1 MVETFRLK
9 RQPDIAAKAIAHI
22 ITHTD
27 QVTDFSEGSVIRS
40 LVEAVSSEIYN
51 NNIVFADS
59 VASSIRTAVKQAFN
73 KPLLAASKA
82 YGPVRFFRSMLPSPT
97 VLNSTSDVNY
107 PGISFAYQTGN
118 LNVSNTNTLYYSV
131 SGIQS
136 DNDAYQ
142 SLPVTRYLAPSGQY
156 RTATGKLYWSKQDGY
171 SSYRIYRS
179 SVIPTTISQNILSSD
194 LSFQSAPSTSQI
206 VFSSLTSV
214 TPYFGLSGKATTLTI
229 SSSSGSGPY
238 IATLTV
244 SGTTFSNAATSMRL
258 ISGTID
264 GTGSLGSG
272 IVSISSVTISTVLQ
286 LSSTSP
292 FTDGTLSVDGNF
304 TVSDNLGA
312 KGIYFYS
319 ITGIDSLGRE
329 SVGTYPVAKLFND
342 NWCSLSIPH
351 IPSATRYK
359 FYRSAAAM
367 PSALYVSNDIRQT
380 LGESSGSLSSSTEY
394 YYSVAA
400 QEKNIYSPPTSNY
413 ASFTASISLTTLT
426 VTAITSGFLS
436 IGQKIVG
443 TGVNTSTTITGYLT
457 GSGGIGTYSVSYSQT
472 ISSIFM
478 ESKSFATTP
487 SVATA
492 VNSANL
498 TTRLSVPLTKY
509 ANKYVFSKSTSQ
521 DMSNATEFSVAIN
534 SPLIGIPGTVS
545 VGSATTGGSNT
556 AGTYAYYVSCVII
569 NSGSLVNSKYVSIPY
584 EIESD
589 RIPCSTAVVLAANG
603 KVTVTWVATTDS
615 SVTHYRIYR
624 TVVGSNVYKSVNAAY
639 SLLSLE
645 DNSDQV
651 FSNSSSYEENLS
663 FSANIAAT
671 SGITTASNTW
681 TVTHSAGYMFP
692 VGAQV
697 TLSGL
702 VPNAYNGT
710 YIVASSTATTFT
722 ISNTA
727 TPGAV
732 TTAGIVTS
740 NDATPRLT
748 IKDNGNFQETISSWP
763 TQQSPMANCVSYEN
777 LHVQSGQLSGVFSN
791 VSGTSGG
798 SGIVVTG
805 NLAYLDQSLIN
816 DQLVFD
822 EDNASGKDL
831 GYAGII
837 SEWVSSASVKTT
849 AYTYKNISASST
861 ATAISAQSYTISPLK
876 TQLKYT
882 TGTISLTANTPVTT
896 ITGTSTGWNT
906 SLLGGLLVAR
916 GTSMP
921 VTSPEKTI
929 ISISSSTSI
938 VINSSLTSTATNSS
952 TTYSIKINSLNLM
965 PWQTDVWPYSCIIE
979 NKKFINSLTSA
990 FNGLYYYYE
999 DNGFFPSINSLS
1011 QIFITFPASN
1021 TAQLATGDLV
1031 IPAGTVV
1038 RVPSTS
1044 KTYSLSDSVQL
1055 KGDQNIS
1062 NSATVAA
1069 TSSGTSFNTSKNS
1082 ITEILTT
1089 VYGIDSV
1096 TNDSSISNGSNNE
1109 TEEEWTIR
1117 FEKVVKSL
1125 SRGTKESIEEG
1136 AKTAKITDN
1145 AGYITEQITKALST
1159 ETSNNNILLYVGN
1172 GTSSSVTADLIAK
1185 CKTIIEGYTDNTSG
1199 IVYPGYKAAG
1209 IPVTIQ
1215 SATFQSQDISIS
1227 TTVDYGYKIDL
1238 LSNEIF
1244 TTVENY
1250 INELDISDGFG
1261 IPTVTL
1267 SGSSSGAAT
1276 SSTYQYMVVCI
1287 DDKGNKSFPSV
1298 PKSITGSFT
1307 SVKVSFDKPANGPT
1321 LSSVDIL
1328 KWNGTSWVYLSN
1340 VLYSSDSSLWNFSD
1354 NFSIDVTSS
1363 TISTYEFVN
1372 PSLKYFQKSELT
1384 KRIMRI
1390 PGISAVTLS
1399 ALSSSL
1405 GIDQNII
1412 IPLRGSLLKLGTCE
1426 IR

>member
-136 DNDAYQ
+136 DNDANQ

-194 LSFQSAPSTSQI
+194 LSFQSTPSTSQI

-214 TPYFGLSGKATTLTI
+214 TPYFGLNGKATTLTI

-238 IATLTV
+238 TATLTV
-244 SGTTFSNAATSMRL
+244 SGTGITFSDAATSMRL

-272 IVSISSVTISTVLQ
+272 IVSISSVTSSTVLQ

-319 ITGIDSLGRE
+319 VTGIDSLGRE

-380 LGESSGSLSSSTEY
+380 LGESAGSLSSSTEY

-443 TGVNTSTTITGYLT
+443 TNVNTSTTITGYLT

-478 ESKSFATTP
+478 ESKSSVTTP

-498 TTRLSVPLTKY
+498 TTRLSLPLTKY
-509 ANKYVFSKSTSQ
+509 ANKYVFSKSTSP
-521 DMSNATEFSVAIN
+521 DMSNATEFSVPIN
-534 SPLIGIPGTVS
+534 SPLIGTPGTIS
-545 VGSATTGGSNT
+545 IGTPSLGSNT
-556 AGTYAYYVSCVII
+556 AGTYAYYVSCVIK
-569 NSGSLVNSKYVSIPY
+569 NTGTYTNGKYVSIPY

-589 RIPCSTAVVLAANG
+589 KIACAS
-603 KVTVTWVATTDS
+603 TVTLTASQQVVVSWGATSDVA
-615 SVTHYRIYR
+615 VTHYRVYR
-624 TVVGSNVYKSVNAAY
+624 TASNSGTYQWADVAS
-639 SLLSLE
+639 SLVSLT
-645 DNSDQV
+645 DSGNV
-651 FSNSSSYEENLS
+651 FSSSSSSAENLS
-663 FSANIAAT
+663 FAANIAT
-671 SGITTASNTW
+671 GGITTNGTLW
-681 TVTHSAGYMFP
+681 TVTHSAGYTFP
-692 VGAQV
+692 IGTSV

-702 VPNAYNGT
+702 TPNAYNGT
-710 YIVASSTATTFT
+710 YVVNTSLSATSFT
-722 ISNTA
+722 LANTSA
-727 TPGAV
+727 PGAV
-732 TTAGIVTS
+732 TVGGLVTS

-748 IKDNGNFQETISSWP
+748 IKDTGNFQETISSWP

-777 LHVQSGQLSGVFSN
+777 LHVQSGQLSGVFSTF
-791 VSGTSGG
+791 SGTSGG

-882 TGTISLTANTPVTT
+882 TGTISLTANTSVTT

-921 VTSPEKTI
+921 TTSPERTI
-929 ISISSSTSI
+929 ISISSPTSI

-979 NKKFINSLTSA
+979 NKKLTNSLTSA
-990 FNGLYYYYE
+990 SNGLYYYYE
-999 DNGFFPSINSLS
+999 DNGFFPTINSLS
-1011 QIFITFPASN
+1011 QIFITFPTSN
-1021 TAQLATGDLV
+1021 TAQLATGTLV
-1031 IPAGTVV
+1031 IPAGTIVK
-1038 RVPSTS
+1038 VPSTS
-1044 KTYSLSDSVQL
+1044 KTYSLSDSVTLQT
-1055 KGDQNIS
+1055 GQNIS
-1062 NSATVAA
+1062 DSATVAA

-1227 TTVDYGYKIDL
+1227 ATVDYGYKIDL

-1244 TTVENY
+1244 TTVEDY

-1267 SGSSSGAAT
+1267 SGTYFVTAT
-1276 SSTYQYMVVCI
+1276 SSTYQYMVICI

-1328 KWNGTSWVYLSN
+1328 KWNGISWVYLSN

-1399 ALSSSL
+1399 ALNSSS
-1405 GIDQNII
+1405 IDQNII

>member
-51 NNIVFADS
+51 NNIIFADS

-82 YGPVRFFRSMLPSPT
+82 YGPVLFSRSMLPSPT
-97 VLNSTSDVNY
+97 VLNSTSDVNF

-118 LNVSNTNTLYYSV
+118 LSVSNTNTVYYSV
-131 SGIQS
+131 AGIQPS
-136 DNDAYQ
+136 NDANQ

-171 SSYRIYRS
+171 SSYRIYRAS
-179 SVIPTTISQNILSSD
+179 IIPTTISQNILAAD
-194 LSFQSAPSTSQI
+194 LSLQSARSTSQI

-214 TPYFGLSGKATTLTI
+214 TPYFGLNGKATTLTI

-244 SGTTFSNAATSMRL
+244 AGTTFSGQSTIMRL

-272 IVSISSVTISTVLQ
+272 IVSISTVTSSTVLQ

-351 IPSATRYK
+351 IPSAKRYK

-367 PSALYVSNDIRQT
+367 PSALYVSNS
-380 LGESSGSLSSSTEY
+380 GESAGSLSANTY

-400 QEKNIYSPPTSNY
+400 QEKNIYSPPTSSY
-413 ASFTASISLTTLT
+413 ASFTGSITATTLT

-436 IGQKIVG
+436 VGQKIVG
-443 TGVNTSTTITGYLT
+443 TNVHASTTITGYLT
-457 GSGGIGTYSVSYSQT
+457 GSGGTGTYSVSQSQT
-472 ISSIFM
+472 IPSISM
-478 ESKSFATTP
+478 ESKSFATTV
-487 SVATA
+487 S
-492 VNSANL
+492 SNL
-498 TTRLSVPLTKY
+498 TNRLSVPLTRY

-589 RIPCSTAVVLAANG
+589 RIPCSTAVALASNG
-603 KVTVTWVATTDS
+603 QVTVTWVATSDT
-615 SVTHYRIYR
+615 SVTKYRVYR
-624 TVVGSNVYKSVNAAY
+624 TVVGSGTYQSADVAY
-639 SLLSLE
+639 GDVSLI
-645 DNSDQV
+645 DTGGV
-651 FSNSSSYEENLS
+651 FNNSSSYEENLS
-663 FSANIAAT
+663 FSANIAT
-671 SGITTASNTW
+671 NGITTASNVW
-681 TVTHSAGYMFP
+681 TVTHSAGYTFP

-710 YIVASSTATTFT
+710 YAVASSTAITFT

-727 TPGAV
+727 APGAV

-740 NDATPRLT
+740 NDATPRIT

-763 TQQSPMANCVSYEN
+763 TQQSPMANSVSYEN
-777 LHVQSGQLSGVFSN
+777 SYVSSGQLSGVFSN
-791 VSGTSGG
+791 VSGASGG

-805 NLAYLDQSLIN
+805 SIVHLDQSLIN

-837 SEWVSSASVKTT
+837 SEWVSSASMKTI
-849 AYTYKNISASST
+849 ASTYKNISVSST

-882 TGTISLTANTPVTT
+882 TGTISLTANTAVTT
-896 ITGTSTGWNT
+896 ITGASTGWNT

-921 VTSPEKTI
+921 TTSPERTI
-929 ISISSSTSI
+929 ISVSSSTSI
-938 VINSSLTSTATNSS
+938 GINSSLSSTATNSS
-952 TTYSIKINSLNLM
+952 ATYSIKINSLNLM
-965 PWQTDVWPYSCIIE
+965 PWQSDVWPYSCIIE
-979 NKKFINSLTSA
+979 NKKLINSLTSA
-990 FNGLYYYYE
+990 FNGAYYYYE
-999 DNGFFPSINSLS
+999 DNGFFPSINSLT

-1044 KTYSLSDSVQL
+1044 KTYSLADSITLLSDDNYTS
-1055 KGDQNIS
+1055 GS
-1062 NSATVAA
+1062 ETVVA
-1069 TSSGTSFNTSKNS
+1069 TSSGTSFNTAKNT

-1096 TNDSSISNGSNNE
+1096 INSSSISNGVNNE

-1136 AKTAKITDN
+1136 AKNAKLTDN

-1159 ETSNNNILLYVGN
+1159 ETSSNNILLYVGN
-1172 GTSSSVTADLIAK
+1172 GTSSSVSALLIAK

-1215 SATFQSQDISIS
+1215 SAAFQTQDISIS

-1244 TTVENY
+1244 TTVDDY

-1261 IPTVTL
+1261 IPTITL
-1267 SGSSSGAAT
+1267 SGTSGGTT
-1276 SSTYQYMVVCI
+1276 SSTYQYMAICI
-1287 DDKGNKSFPSV
+1287 DDKGNKSFPSA
-1298 PKSITGSFT
+1298 PKSVTGSFS
-1307 SVKVSFDKPANGPT
+1307 SVKISFDKPANGPT
-1321 LSSVDIL
+1321 LYSVDIL

-1340 VLYSSDSSLWNFSD
+1340 VLYSSDSLLWNFTD
-1354 NFSIDVTSS
+1354 NFTIDVTSS
-1363 TISTYEFVN
+1363 TVSTYEFVN

-1399 ALSSSL
+1399 ALTSSL
-1405 GIDQNII
+1405 TDQNII
-1412 IPLRGSLLKLGTCE
+1412 VPLRGSLLKLGTCE

>member
-51 NNIVFADS
+51 NNIIFADS

-136 DNDAYQ
+136 DNDANQ

-244 SGTTFSNAATSMRL
+244 SGTTFSDAATSMRL

-272 IVSISSVTISTVLQ
+272 IISISSVTSSTVLQ

-380 LGESSGSLSSSTEY
+380 LGESAGSLSSSTEY

-457 GSGGIGTYSVSYSQT
+457 GSGGTGTYSVSYSQT

-498 TTRLSVPLTKY
+498 TTRLSLPLTKY
-509 ANKYVFSKSTSQ
+509 ANKYVFSKSTSP

-534 SPLIGIPGTVS
+534 SPLIGTPGIVS
-545 VGSATTGGSNT
+545 VGSATTTGSNV
-556 AGTYAYYVSCVII
+556 AGTYAYYVSCVIT
-569 NSGSLVNSKYVSIPY
+569 NSGSLANSKYVSIPY

-589 RIPCSTAVVLAANG
+589 RIPCSSTVTLATNG
-603 KVTVTWVATTDS
+603 QVNVTWVATTDS
-615 SVTHYRIYR
+615 SVTHYRVYR
-624 TVVGSNVYKSVNAAY
+624 KAVGTDTYQWKDVAAGTV
-639 SLLSLE
+639 SLS
-645 DNSDQV
+645 DNGAV
-651 FSNSSSYEENLS
+651 FNNYSSSAENLS
-663 FSANIAAT
+663 FSANIAA
-671 SGITTASNTW
+671 SGITTNGTLW
-681 TVTHSAGYMFP
+681 TVTHSAGYQFP

-710 YIVASSTATTFT
+710 YTVNTSLTGTSFT
-722 ISNTA
+722 IANTA

-748 IKDNGNFQETISSWP
+748 IKDTGNFQESISSWP

-849 AYTYKNISASST
+849 ASTYKNISASST
-861 ATAISAQSYTISPLK
+861 ATAISSQSYTISPLK

-921 VTSPEKTI
+921 VTSPERTI

-979 NKKFINSLTSA
+979 NKKLTNSLTSA
-990 FNGLYYYYE
+990 SNGLYYYYE
-999 DNGFFPSINSLS
+999 DNGFFPTINSLS
-1011 QIFITFPASN
+1011 QIFITFPTSN
-1021 TAQLATGDLV
+1021 TAQLATGTLV
-1031 IPAGTVV
+1031 IPAGTIVK
-1038 RVPSTS
+1038 VPSTS

-1055 KGDQNIS
+1055 QGDQNIS

-1159 ETSNNNILLYVGN
+1159 ETSSNNILLYVGN

-1267 SGSSSGAAT
+1267 SGTSGGTT

-1363 TISTYEFVN
+1363 TISAYEFVN

-1399 ALSSSL
+1399 ALNSSL
-1405 GIDQNII
+1405 IDQNII